1 MSGENIVEYVAKL
14 ARINITEGQKKHLDS
29 QLSNILEYVDKL
41 KEVNVEGIAPLRSP
55 HVEGNVFRQ
64 DKAVKNTERKAI
76 LDNSPAREKDYF
88 KVPKVID

>member
-1 MSGENIVEYVAKL
+1 MSKENIVEYVAKL
-14 ARINITEGQKKHLDS
+14 ARITITNEQKKTIGS

-41 KEVNVEGIAPLRSP
+41 KEVDVGGVSPLRSP

-64 DKAVKNTERKAI
+64 DKAIKSPEREDI
-76 LDNSPAREKDYF
+76 LNNSPAREEDYF

>member
-14 ARINITEGQKKHLDS
+14 ARINITDAQKAKLDG

-41 KEVNVEGIAPLRSP
+41 SEVNVDGITPLRSP
-55 HVEGNVFRQ
+55 HAEGNVFRQ
-64 DKAVKNTERKAI
+64 DEAIKSPEREDI
-76 LDNSPAREKDYF
+76 LNNSPAREEDYF

>member
-14 ARINITEGQKKHLDS
+14 ARINLTNDQKKNLNS

-41 KEVNVEGIAPLRSP
+41 KEVNVEGITPLRSP
-55 HVEGNVFRQ
+55 HAEGNIFRQ
-64 DKAVKNTERKAI
+64 DKAAKGSEREDI
-76 LDNSPAREKDYF
+76 LNNSPAREENYF